1 MRQLLNRSKLGRNTQ
16 DFLVISIIFRGL
28 EKIKNHWAR
37 KMDNESRRGREK
49 NKRLFQ
55 ATLCRYVVAW

>member
-1 MRQLLNRSKLGRNTQ
+1 MRRLLNRTKLDRNTQ
-16 DFLVISIIFRGL
+16 GFLVISIIFRGL

-37 KMDNESRRGREK
+37 KMDNESRRRREK